1 MSDLGLLI
9 DFGSTFT
16 KVMAVDLSRGAV
28 LGRAQAPTTVETNIV
43 EGYRNALSQVMIAGR
58 RLSGADI
65 AGARRLASSS
75 AAGGLGIVAVGL
87 VPELTLEAARK
98 AALGAGAKLIGS
110 FGHELDERAI
120 AEIGN
125 SACDLVLLAG
135 GVDGGNKKGILHN
148 ARKLAGSTIAAP
160 VILAGNR
167 FASEEARQI
176 LEAAGK
182 QVHVSENVLP
192 ALDRLSVESA
202 RAAIREV
209 FISRIVKAKGFLE
222 AQDIVGTEFVPTPRA
237 TLQAASVLAQGTRGE
252 AGLGP
257 LVVVEIGG
265 ATINVHSIG
274 EAANPEL
281 NAVKRGIPEPHEKRT
296 VEGDLGIR
304 INASTILE
312 TLGSDHV
319 RGFLP
324 TAMADGEISGRI
336 DSYTAC
342 HATLPATGED
352 LAFDVA
358 LASAAADVA
367 LDRHAGRLSQVW
379 TGGERPVNVCEG
391 KDLSLVGTMIGTGG
405 IFAHNRNAPEILRNL
420 VSSRRTPGSLRPVS
434 PRLLCDTGYTMYGVG
449 LLAGESPELAFRL
462 ARHQFLEARD

>member
-16 KVMAVDLSRGAV
+16 KVMAVDLSRGVV
-28 LGRAQAPTTVETNIV
+28 LGRAQAPTTVETNIA
-43 EGYRNALSQVMIAGR
+43 EGYGNALSQVTIAGR

-110 FGHELDERAI
+110 FGHELDDRAI
-120 AEIGN
+120 AEIEKSG
-125 SACDLVLLAG
+125 CDLVLLAG

-148 ARKLAGSTIAAP
+148 ARKLADSAIAAP
-160 VILAGNR
+160 VVLAGNR
-167 FASEEARQI
+167 FASVEAQE
-176 LEAAGK
+176 LLNAAGK
-182 QVHVSENVLP
+182 VVFPSDNVLP
-192 ALDRLSVESA
+192 ALDRLSVDSA

-209 FISRIVKAKGFLE
+209 FISRIVEAKGFLE
-222 AQDIVGTEFVPTPRA
+222 AQDLVGAQFVPTPRA
-237 TLQAASVLAQGTRGE
+237 TLQAASLLAQGTRSE

-265 ATINVHSIG
+265 ATINIHSIG
-274 EAANPEL
+274 DAPNPEL
-281 NAVKRGIPEPHEKRT
+281 NAVQRGIPEPHEKRT

-312 TLGSDHV
+312 TLGTERI
-319 RGFLP
+319 RGYLR
-324 TAMADGEISGRI
+324 ADMADGEIGDRI
-336 DSYTAC
+336 SSYSAC
-342 HATLPATGED
+342 HATLPATGQD
-352 LAFDVA
+352 RAFDIA
-358 LASAAADVA
+358 LASAAAEVA

-379 TGGERPVNVCEG
+379 TGGKSPVNVCEG

-405 IFAHNRNAPEILRNL
+405 IFAHNRDAGEILRNL
-420 VSSRRTPGSLRPVS
+420 VSSRRAPESLRPVS
-434 PRLLCDTGYTMYGVG
+434 PALLCDRGYTMYGVG
-449 LLAGESPELAFRL
+449 LLAAESPDLAFRL
-462 ARHQFLEARD
+462 ARQQLLDADI